1 MSNRYPNAWNFSN
14 TDKNLI
20 SKDGKYKI
28 EYGEMYEI
36 AMGAPLGAE
45 CFLIDNENNRKIKVC
60 DWAGGPAI
68 WDEQKNRAVFPI
80 WTKNRAQQIRVV
92 DIDNNKILTF
102 SQIFRVLEIVGVEGD
117 TIYGV
122 DSRIHKTRELKFDL
136 KKEKISSENE
146 LITGYNNGS
155 NVMAG
160 ESVNETINQK
170 MNFWARLKS
179 WWS

>member
-60 DWAGGPAI
+60 DWAGGPASGM
-68 WDEQKNRAVFPI
+68 
-80 WTKNRAQQIRVV
+80 
-92 DIDNNKILTF
+92 NKRIVLF
-102 SQIFRVLEIVGVEGD
+102 SQSGQKI
-117 TIYGV
+117 
-122 DSRIHKTRELKFDL
+122 ELNK
-136 KKEKISSENE
+136 SE
-146 LITGYNNGS
+146 L
-155 NVMAG
+155 
-160 ESVNETINQK
+160 
-170 MNFWARLKS
+170 
-179 WWS
+179 

>member
-1 MSNRYPNAWNFSN
+1 M
-14 TDKNLI
+14 
-20 SKDGKYKI
+20 
-28 EYGEMYEI
+28 
-36 AMGAPLGAE
+36 
-45 CFLIDNENNRKIKVC
+45 
-60 DWAGGPAI
+60 
-68 WDEQKNRAVFPI
+68 
-80 WTKNRAQQIRVV
+80 
-92 DIDNNKILTF
+92 TF

-122 DSRIHKTRELKFDL
+122 DSPIHKTRELKFDL

-160 ESVNETINQK
+160 ESVIETINQK